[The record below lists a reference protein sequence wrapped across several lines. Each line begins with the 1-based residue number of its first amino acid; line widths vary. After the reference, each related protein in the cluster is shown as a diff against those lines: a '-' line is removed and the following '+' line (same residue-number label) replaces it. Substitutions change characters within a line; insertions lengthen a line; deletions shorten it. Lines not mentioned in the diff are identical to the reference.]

1 MVGGESTELS
11 TGLPRECRKWA
22 SDSGGSLAFP
32 LSEMRNPGRI
42 LNRVT

>member
-11 TGLPRECRKWA
+11 TGLPGGCGKWA